1 MREKSNN
8 YVDITDVDAD
18 TVRRLLLCVYSDS
31 LEDLDWESAC
41 NLYAAAD
48 KCDVNSLKYKCAL
61 YLKQNL
67 QVSNCCSVLEM
78 ADRHQDADMKRTVQD
93 FMAVLEDDFLFS
105 DDWIELEKNIPK
117 LATETLRSILL
128 NKRRV

>member
-1 MREKSNN
+1 MFSNDIREKSNN
-8 YVDITDVDAD
+8 CVYITDLEAALARLQSHVFD

-48 KCDVNSLKYKCAL
+48 KCDVNSLKYKCVL

-67 QVSNCCSVLEM
+67 KCP
-78 ADRHQDADMKRTVQD
+78 TV
-93 FMAVLEDDFLFS
+93 ALS
-105 DDWIELEKNIPK
+105 
-117 LATETLRSILL
+117 
-128 NKRRV
+128 